1 MKYIKLLSL
10 LVAVLFLGACSDD
23 DVKKNSA
30 ADVTVSM
37 GTATIS
43 PRESAGIVTLPIKVE
58 GPTNGMVSLTVET
71 REVGSNP
78 AVDGTNYYVTTKKI
92 NITGS
97 EGYVELEMVDD
108 DEINDPRS
116 FEVTIVKVEHAKL
129 NEAAKTTSVV
139 IRDND
144 HEPYDR
150 LQGTWTLTYKNYDG
164 AVQRQKVTIT
174 GADSPSEYIY
184 NKLLYL
190 EGMLLD
196 KSKAHLSF
204 NFDTANNTCYVS
216 FTNFMKYNWVTGFK
230 LPSFSDPIDIKLCR
244 LEGDYVSQSP
254 VEGVVQA
261 DFKTIKF
268 EEGATIAAVFTDP
281 KDSKNLYPFETMSD
295 IVLTKE

>member
-43 PRESAGIVTLPIKVE
+43 PRESAGIVSLPIKVE
-58 GPTNGMVSLTVET
+58 GPTNGMVTLTVET

-78 AVDGTNYYVTTKKI
+78 AVENTNYYVTTKKI

-174 GADSPSEYIY
+174 GADDPSEYIY

-216 FTNFMKYNWVTGFK
+216 FTNFMKYNWVTGFQH
-230 LPSFSDPIDIKLCR
+230 PSFSDPIDIKLGR
-244 LEGDYVSQSP
+244 LEGQQISQSP
-254 VEGVVQA
+254 IEGVVQA

-268 EEGATIAAVFTDP
+268 EEGATIAAIFTNP
-281 KDSKNLYPFETMSD
+281 KDGRLYLIETMSD

>member
-37 GTATIS
+37 GTASIS
-43 PRESAGIVTLPIKVE
+43 PKESAGVVSLPIKVE

-78 AVDGTNYYVTTKKI
+78 AVENTHYYVTTKKI

-97 EGYVELEMVDD
+97 EGYVELDMVDD
-108 DEINDPRS
+108 DEINDPRT
-116 FEVTIVKVEHAKL
+116 FEVTIVNVEHAKL

-150 LQGTWTLTYKNYDG
+150 LQGNWRLTYKDYNG
-164 AVQRQKVTIT
+164 TVQRQRVTIT
-174 GADSPSEYIY
+174 GADDPSEYIY
-184 NKLLYL
+184 NKLLYI
-190 EGMLLD
+190 EGMLLE
-196 KSKAHLSF
+196 KSKAQLSF

-230 LPSFSDPIDIKLCR
+230 HPDFSEPIDIKLGR
-244 LEGDYVSQSP
+244 LEGNQISQSP
-254 VEGVVQA
+254 VEGVVQE

-268 EEGATIAAVFTDP
+268 EEGVTIGALFTDP
-281 KDSKNLYPFETMSD
+281 DDGQLRLIGAMSD

>member
-43 PRESAGIVTLPIKVE
+43 PRESAGIVSLPIKVE
-58 GPTNGMVSLTVET
+58 GPTNGMVTLTVET

-78 AVDGTNYYVTTKKI
+78 AVENTNYYVTTKKI

-174 GADSPSEYIY
+174 GADDPSEYIY

-216 FTNFMKYNWVTGFK
+216 FTNFMNYNWVTGFK
-230 LPSFSDPIDIKLCR
+230 HPSFSDPIDIKLGR
-244 LEGDYVSQSP
+244 LEGQQISQSP
-254 VEGVVQA
+254 IEGVVQA

-268 EEGATIAAVFTDP
+268 EEGATIAAIFTNP
-281 KDSKNLYPFETMSD
+281 KDGKLNLIETMSD

>member
-37 GTATIS
+37 GTASIS
-43 PRESAGIVTLPIKVE
+43 PRESAGIVSLPIKVE
-58 GPTNGMVSLTVET
+58 GPTNGMVTLTVET

-78 AVDGTNYYVTTKKI
+78 AVENTNYYVTTKKI

-174 GADSPSEYIY
+174 GADDPSEYIY

-230 LPSFSDPIDIKLCR
+230 HPSFSDPIDIKLGR
-244 LEGDYVSQSP
+244 LEGQQISQSP
-254 VEGVVQA
+254 IEGVVQA

-268 EEGATIAAVFTDP
+268 EEGATIGAIFTNP
-281 KDSKNLYPFETMSD
+281 KDGNLNLIETMSD

>member
-37 GTATIS
+37 GTASIS
-43 PRESAGIVTLPIKVE
+43 PKESAGVVSLPIKVE

-78 AVDGTNYYVTTKKI
+78 AVENTHYYVTTKKI

-97 EGYVELEMVDD
+97 EGYVELDMVDD
-108 DEINDPRS
+108 DVINDPRT

-150 LQGTWTLTYKNYDG
+150 LQGNWRLTYKDYNG
-164 AVQRQKVTIT
+164 TVQRQRVTIT
-174 GADSPSEYIY
+174 GADDPSEYIY
-184 NKLLYL
+184 NKLLYI
-190 EGMLLD
+190 EGMLLE
-196 KSKAHLSF
+196 KSKAQLSF

-216 FTNFMKYNWVTGFK
+216 FTNFMKYNWVTGFEH
-230 LPSFSDPIDIKLCR
+230 PDFSKPFDIKLGR
-244 LEGDYVSQSP
+244 LEGNQISQSP
-254 VEGVVQA
+254 VEGVVQE

-268 EEGATIAAVFTDP
+268 EEGVTIGALFTDP
-281 KDSKNLYPFETMSD
+281 DDGQLRLIGAMSD
-295 IVLTKE
+295 IVLTME

>member
-174 GADSPSEYIY
+174 GADDPSEYIY
-184 NKLLYL
+184 NKLLYV
-190 EGMLLD
+190 EGMLLE

-216 FTNFMKYNWVTGFK
+216 LTNFMKYNWVTGFK
-230 LPSFSDPIDIKLCR
+230 HPSFSDPIDIKLGR
-244 LEGDYVSQSP
+244 LEGNYISQSP

-268 EEGATIAAVFTDP
+268 EEGATIAAIFTNP
-281 KDSKNLYPFETMSD
+281 KDGNLNLIETMSD

>member
-37 GTATIS
+37 GTASIS
-43 PRESAGIVTLPIKVE
+43 PKESAGVVSLPIKVE

-78 AVDGTNYYVTTKKI
+78 AVENTHYYVTTKKI

-97 EGYVELEMVDD
+97 EGYVELDMVDD
-108 DEINDPRS
+108 DEINDPRT

-150 LQGTWTLTYKNYDG
+150 LQGNWRLTYKDYNG
-164 AVQRQKVTIT
+164 TVQRQRVTIT
-174 GADSPSEYIY
+174 GADDPSEYIY
-184 NKLLYL
+184 NKLLYI
-190 EGMLLD
+190 EGMLLE
-196 KSKAHLSF
+196 KSKAQLSF

-216 FTNFMKYNWVTGFK
+216 FTNFMKYNWVTGFEH
-230 LPSFSDPIDIKLCR
+230 PDFSKPIDIKLGR
-244 LEGDYVSQSP
+244 LEGNLISQSP
-254 VEGVVQA
+254 VEGVVQE

-268 EEGATIAAVFTDP
+268 EEGVTIGALFTDP
-281 KDSKNLYPFETMSD
+281 DDGQLRLIEAMSD

>member
-43 PRESAGIVTLPIKVE
+43 PRESAGIVSLPIKVE
-58 GPTNGMVSLTVET
+58 GPTNGMVSVTVET

-78 AVDGTNYYVTTKKI
+78 AVENTHYYVTTKKI

-97 EGYVELEMVDD
+97 EGYVELEMVDNE
-108 DEINDPRS
+108 EINDPRT

-129 NEAAKTTSVV
+129 NEAAKTTTVE

-150 LQGTWTLTYKNYDG
+150 LQGTWTMTYKDYNG
-164 AVQRQKVTIT
+164 AVQTQKVTIT
-174 GADSPSEYIY
+174 GADDPSEYIY
-184 NKLLYL
+184 NKLLYVEDILL
-190 EGMLLD
+190 E
-196 KSKAHLSF
+196 KSKAQLSF
-204 NFDTANNTCYVS
+204 NYDSANNTCYVS
-216 FTNFMKYNWVTGFK
+216 FTNFMKYNWYTGLELQGISK
-230 LPSFSDPIDIKLCR
+230 PVDIQLGR
-244 LEGDYVSQSP
+244 LEGNNISQSP
-254 VEGVVQA
+254 VEGEVQD

-268 EEGATIAAVFTDP
+268 ESGATIGFIFTNPDTGGL
-281 KDSKNLYPFETMSD
+281 SLIETMSD

>member
-1 MKYIKLLSL
+1 M
-10 LVAVLFLGACSDD
+10 GACSDD

-43 PRESAGIVTLPIKVE
+43 PRESAGIVSLPIKVE
-58 GPTNGMVSLTVET
+58 GPTNGMVSVTVET

-78 AVDGTNYYVTTKKI
+78 AVENTHYYVTTKKI

-97 EGYVELEMVDD
+97 EGYVELEMVDNE
-108 DEINDPRS
+108 EINDPRT

-129 NEAAKTTSVV
+129 NEAAKTTTVE

-150 LQGTWTLTYKNYDG
+150 LQGTWTMTYKDYGG
-164 AVQRQKVTIT
+164 AVQTQKVTIT
-174 GADSPSEYIY
+174 GADDPSEYIY
-184 NKLLYL
+184 NKLLYVEDILL
-190 EGMLLD
+190 E
-196 KSKAHLSF
+196 KSKAQLSF
-204 NFDTANNTCYVS
+204 NYDSANNTCYVS
-216 FTNFMKYNWVTGFK
+216 FTNFMKYNWYTGLELQGISK
-230 LPSFSDPIDIKLCR
+230 PVDILLGR
-244 LEGDYVSQSP
+244 LEGNNISQSP
-254 VEGVVQA
+254 VEGEVQD

-268 EEGATIAAVFTDP
+268 ESGATIGFIFTNPDTGGL
-281 KDSKNLYPFETMSD
+281 SLIETMSD

>member
-43 PRESAGIVTLPIKVE
+43 PRESAGIVSLPIKVE
-58 GPTNGMVSLTVET
+58 GPTNGMVTLTVET

-78 AVDGTNYYVTTKKI
+78 AVENTNYYVTTKKI

-174 GADSPSEYIY
+174 GADDPSEYIY

-216 FTNFMKYNWVTGFK
+216 FTNFMKYNWVTGFTH
-230 LPSFSDPIDIKLCR
+230 PSFSDPIDIKLGR
-244 LEGDYVSQSP
+244 LEGQQISQSP
-254 VEGVVQA
+254 IEGVVQA

-268 EEGATIAAVFTDP
+268 EEGATIAAIFTNP
-281 KDSKNLYPFETMSD
+281 KDGRLNLIETMSD

>member
-43 PRESAGIVTLPIKVE
+43 PRESAGIVSLPIKVE
-58 GPTNGMVSLTVET
+58 GPTNGMVSVTVET

-78 AVDGTNYYVTTKKI
+78 AVENTHYYVTTKKI

-97 EGYVELEMVDD
+97 EGYVELEMVDNE
-108 DEINDPRS
+108 EINDPRT

-129 NEAAKTTSVV
+129 NEAAKTTTVE

-150 LQGTWTLTYKNYDG
+150 LQGTWTMTYKDYDG
-164 AVQRQKVTIT
+164 AVQTQKVTIT
-174 GADSPSEYIY
+174 GADDPSEYIY
-184 NKLLYL
+184 NKLLYVEDILL
-190 EGMLLD
+190 E
-196 KSKAHLSF
+196 KSKAQLSF
-204 NFDTANNTCYVS
+204 NYDSANNTCYVS
-216 FTNFMKYNWVTGFK
+216 FTNFMKYNWYTGLELQGISK
-230 LPSFSDPIDIKLCR
+230 PVDILLGR
-244 LEGDYVSQSP
+244 LEGNSISQSP
-254 VEGVVQA
+254 VEGEVQD

-268 EEGATIAAVFTDP
+268 ESGATIGFIFTNPDTGGL
-281 KDSKNLYPFETMSD
+281 SLIETMSD
-295 IVLTKE
+295 IVLTME

>member
-37 GTATIS
+37 GEATIS
-43 PRESAGIVTLPIKVE
+43 PRESAGIVSLPIKVE
-58 GPTNGMVSLTVET
+58 GPTNGMVTLTVET

-78 AVDGTNYYVTTKKI
+78 AVENTNYYVTTKKI

-174 GADSPSEYIY
+174 GADDPSEYIY
-184 NKLLYL
+184 NKLLYV

-230 LPSFSDPIDIKLCR
+230 HPSFSDPIDIKLGR
-244 LEGDYVSQSP
+244 LEGNSISQSP

-268 EEGATIAAVFTDP
+268 EEGATIAAIFTNP
-281 KDSKNLYPFETMSD
+281 KDGKLNLIETMSD

>member
-43 PRESAGIVTLPIKVE
+43 PRESAGIVSLPIKVE
-58 GPTNGMVSLTVET
+58 GPTNGMVSVTVET
-71 REVGSNP
+71 RVVGSNP
-78 AVDGTNYYVTTKKI
+78 AVENTHYYVTTKKI

-108 DEINDPRS
+108 DEINDPRT

-129 NEAAKTTSVV
+129 NEAAKTTTVE

-150 LQGTWTLTYKNYDG
+150 LQGTWTMTYKDYNG
-164 AVQRQKVTIT
+164 AVQTQKVTIT
-174 GADSPSEYIY
+174 GADDPSEYIY
-184 NKLLYL
+184 NKLLYVEDILL
-190 EGMLLD
+190 E
-196 KSKAHLSF
+196 KSKAQLSF
-204 NFDTANNTCYVS
+204 NYDSANNTCYVS
-216 FTNFMKYNWVTGFK
+216 FTNFMKYNWYTGLELQGISK
-230 LPSFSDPIDIKLCR
+230 PVDILLGR
-244 LEGDYVSQSP
+244 LEGNNISQSP
-254 VEGVVQA
+254 VEGEVQD

-268 EEGATIAAVFTDP
+268 ESGATIGFIFTNPDTGGL
-281 KDSKNLYPFETMSD
+281 SLIEVMSD

>member
-43 PRESAGIVTLPIKVE
+43 PRESAGIVSLPIKVE
-58 GPTNGMVSLTVET
+58 GPTNGMVTLTVET

-78 AVDGTNYYVTTKKI
+78 AVENTNYYVTTKKI

-108 DEINDPRS
+108 DEINDPRT

-129 NEAAKTTSVV
+129 NEAAKTTTVE

-150 LQGTWTLTYKNYDG
+150 LQGTWTMTYKNYDG

-174 GADSPSEYIY
+174 GADDPSQYIY

-190 EGMLLD
+190 EGMLLE
-196 KSKAHLSF
+196 KSKAQLSF

-216 FTNFMKYNWVTGFK
+216 FTNFMKYNWITG
-230 LPSFSDPIDIKLCR
+230 LELQGISQPVDIKLGR
-244 LEGDYVSQSP
+244 LEGNSISESP
-254 VEGVVQA
+254 VEGVVQE

-268 EEGATIAAVFTDP
+268 EEGATIACLFTDP
-281 KDSKNLYPFETMSD
+281 ASGQLRLIETISD

>member
-43 PRESAGIVTLPIKVE
+43 PRESAGIVSLPIKVE
-58 GPTNGMVSLTVET
+58 GPTNGMVTLTVET

-78 AVDGTNYYVTTKKI
+78 AVENTNYYVTTKKI

-97 EGYVELEMVDD
+97 EGYVELDMVDD
-108 DEINDPRS
+108 DVINDPRS

-174 GADSPSEYIY
+174 GADDPSEYIY
-184 NKLLYL
+184 NKLLYV

-230 LPSFSDPIDIKLCR
+230 HPSFSDPIDIKLGR
-244 LEGDYVSQSP
+244 LEGNSISQSP

-268 EEGATIAAVFTDP
+268 EEGATIAAIFTNP
-281 KDSKNLYPFETMSD
+281 KDGKLNLIETMSD

>member
-37 GTATIS
+37 GTASIS
-43 PRESAGIVTLPIKVE
+43 PRESAGVVSLPIKVE
-58 GPTNGMVSLTVET
+58 GPTNGMVTLTVET

-78 AVDGTNYYVTTKKI
+78 AVENTNYYVTTKKI

-108 DEINDPRS
+108 DEINDPRT

-129 NEAAKTTSVV
+129 NEAAKTTTVE

-150 LQGTWTLTYKNYDG
+150 LQGTWTMTYKNYDG

-174 GADSPSEYIY
+174 GADDPSQYIY

-196 KSKAHLSF
+196 KSKAQLSF
-204 NFDTANNTCYVS
+204 NFDSANNTCYVS
-216 FTNFMKYNWVTGFK
+216 FTNFMKYNWITG
-230 LPSFSDPIDIKLCR
+230 LELQGISQPVDIKLGR
-244 LEGDYVSQSP
+244 LEGNSISESP
-254 VEGVVQA
+254 VEGVVQE

-268 EEGATIAAVFTDP
+268 EEGATIACFFTDP
-281 KDSKNLYPFETMSD
+281 ASGQLRLIEAISD

>member
-43 PRESAGIVTLPIKVE
+43 PRESAGIVSLPIKVE
-58 GPTNGMVSLTVET
+58 GPTNGMVTLTVET

-78 AVDGTNYYVTTKKI
+78 AVENTNYYVTTKKI

-174 GADSPSEYIY
+174 GADDPSEYIY
-184 NKLLYL
+184 NKLLYV

-204 NFDTANNTCYVS
+204 NFDTANNTFYVS

-230 LPSFSDPIDIKLCR
+230 HPSFSDPIDIKLGR
-244 LEGDYVSQSP
+244 LEGNSISQSP

-268 EEGATIAAVFTDP
+268 EEGATIAAIFTNP
-281 KDSKNLYPFETMSD
+281 KDGKLNLIETMSD

>member
-43 PRESAGIVTLPIKVE
+43 PRESAGIVSLPIKVE
-58 GPTNGMVSLTVET
+58 GPTNGMVSVTVET

-78 AVDGTNYYVTTKKI
+78 AVENTHYYVTTKKI

-97 EGYVELEMVDD
+97 EGYVELEMVDNE
-108 DEINDPRS
+108 EINDPRT

-129 NEAAKTTSVV
+129 NEAAKTTTVE

-150 LQGTWTLTYKNYDG
+150 LQGTWTMTYKDYNG
-164 AVQRQKVTIT
+164 AVQTQKVTIT
-174 GADSPSEYIY
+174 GADDPSEYIY
-184 NKLLYL
+184 NKLLYVEDILL
-190 EGMLLD
+190 E
-196 KSKAHLSF
+196 KSKAQLSF
-204 NFDTANNTCYVS
+204 NYDSANNTCYVS
-216 FTNFMKYNWVTGFK
+216 FTNFMKYNWYTGLELQGISK
-230 LPSFSDPIDIKLCR
+230 PVDILLGR
-244 LEGDYVSQSP
+244 LEGNSISQSP
-254 VEGVVQA
+254 VEGEVQD

-268 EEGATIAAVFTDP
+268 ESGATIGFIFTNPDTGGL
-281 KDSKNLYPFETMSD
+281 SLIEAMSD

>member
-1 MKYIKLLSL
+1 MKYIKILSL

-43 PRESAGIVTLPIKVE
+43 PRESAGVVSLPIKVE
-58 GPTNGMVSLTVET
+58 GPTNGMVSVTVET

-78 AVDGTNYYVTTKKI
+78 AVENTNYYVTTKKI

-129 NEAAKTTSVV
+129 NEAAKTTTVE

-150 LQGTWTLTYKNYDG
+150 LQGTWTMTYKNYDG

-174 GADSPSEYIY
+174 GADDPSQYIY

-190 EGMLLD
+190 EGMLLE
-196 KSKAHLSF
+196 KSKAQLSF

-216 FTNFMKYNWVTGFK
+216 FTNFMKYNWITG
-230 LPSFSDPIDIKLCR
+230 LELQGISQPVDIKLGR
-244 LEGDYVSQSP
+244 LEGNSISESP
-254 VEGVVQA
+254 VEGVVQE

-268 EEGATIAAVFTDP
+268 EEGATIACLFTDP
-281 KDSKNLYPFETMSD
+281 ASGQLRLIETISD

>member
-43 PRESAGIVTLPIKVE
+43 PRESAGIVSLPIKVE
-58 GPTNGMVSLTVET
+58 GPTNGMVTLTVET

-78 AVDGTNYYVTTKKI
+78 AVENTNYYVTTKKI

-174 GADSPSEYIY
+174 GADDPSEYIY
-184 NKLLYL
+184 NKLLYV

-230 LPSFSDPIDIKLCR
+230 HPSFSDPIDIKLGR
-244 LEGDYVSQSP
+244 LEGNSISQSP

-268 EEGATIAAVFTDP
+268 EEGATIAAIFTNP
-281 KDSKNLYPFETMSD
+281 KDGKLNLIETMSD

>member
-43 PRESAGIVTLPIKVE
+43 PRESAGVVSLPIKVE
-58 GPTNGMVSLTVET
+58 GPTNGMVTLTVET

-78 AVDGTNYYVTTKKI
+78 AVENTNYYVTTKKI

-108 DEINDPRS
+108 DEINDPRT

-129 NEAAKTTSVV
+129 NEAAKTTTVE

-150 LQGTWTLTYKNYDG
+150 LQGTWTMTYKNYDG

-174 GADSPSEYIY
+174 GADDPSQYIY

-190 EGMLLD
+190 EGMLLE
-196 KSKAHLSF
+196 KSKAQLSF
-204 NFDTANNTCYVS
+204 NFDSANNTCYVS
-216 FTNFMKYNWVTGFK
+216 FTNFMKYNWITG
-230 LPSFSDPIDIKLCR
+230 LELQGISQPVDIKLGR
-244 LEGDYVSQSP
+244 LEGNSILQSP

-268 EEGATIAAVFTDP
+268 EEGATIACLFTDP
-281 KDSKNLYPFETMSD
+281 ASGQLRLIEAISD

>member
-43 PRESAGIVTLPIKVE
+43 PRESAGIVSLPIKVE

-174 GADSPSEYIY
+174 GADDPSEYIY
-184 NKLLYL
+184 NKLLYV

-230 LPSFSDPIDIKLCR
+230 HPSFSDPIDIKLGR
-244 LEGDYVSQSP
+244 LEGNSISQSP

-268 EEGATIAAVFTDP
+268 EEGATIAAIFTNP
-281 KDSKNLYPFETMSD
+281 KDGTLNLIETMSD

>member
-43 PRESAGIVTLPIKVE
+43 PRESAGIVSLPIKVE
-58 GPTNGMVSLTVET
+58 GPTNGMVTLTVET

-78 AVDGTNYYVTTKKI
+78 AVENTNYYVTTKKI

-174 GADSPSEYIY
+174 GADDPSEYIY

-230 LPSFSDPIDIKLCR
+230 HPSFSDPIDIKLGR
-244 LEGDYVSQSP
+244 LEGQQISP
-254 VEGVVQA
+254 SPIEGVVQA

-268 EEGATIAAVFTDP
+268 EEGATIAAIFTNP
-281 KDSKNLYPFETMSD
+281 KDGKLNLIETMSD

>member
-43 PRESAGIVTLPIKVE
+43 PRESAGIVSLPIKVE
-58 GPTNGMVSLTVET
+58 GPTNGMVTLTIET

-78 AVDGTNYYVTTKKI
+78 AVENTNYYVTTKKI

-108 DEINDPRS
+108 DEINDPRT

-174 GADSPSEYIY
+174 GADDPSEYIY
-184 NKLLYL
+184 NKLLYV

-230 LPSFSDPIDIKLCR
+230 HPSFSDPIDIKLGR
-244 LEGDYVSQSP
+244 LEGNSISQSP

-268 EEGATIAAVFTDP
+268 EEGATIAAIFTNP
-281 KDSKNLYPFETMSD
+281 KDGKLYLIETMSD

>member
-43 PRESAGIVTLPIKVE
+43 PRESAGVVSLPIKVE
-58 GPTNGMVSLTVET
+58 GPTNGMVTLTVET

-78 AVDGTNYYVTTKKI
+78 AVENTNYYVTTKKI

-108 DEINDPRS
+108 DEINDPRT
-116 FEVTIVKVEHAKL
+116 FKVTIVKVEHAKL
-129 NEAAKTTSVV
+129 NEAAKTTTVE

-150 LQGTWTLTYKNYDG
+150 LQGTWTMTYKNYDG

-174 GADSPSEYIY
+174 GADDPSQYIY

-190 EGMLLD
+190 EGMLLE
-196 KSKAHLSF
+196 KSKAQLSF
-204 NFDTANNTCYVS
+204 NFDSANNTCYVS
-216 FTNFMKYNWVTGFK
+216 FTNFMKYNWITG
-230 LPSFSDPIDIKLCR
+230 LELQGISQPVDIKLGR
-244 LEGDYVSQSP
+244 LEGNSISESP
-254 VEGVVQA
+254 VEGVVQE

-268 EEGATIAAVFTDP
+268 EEGATIACLFTDP
-281 KDSKNLYPFETMSD
+281 ASGQLRLIEAISD

>member
-43 PRESAGIVTLPIKVE
+43 PRESGGIVSLPIKVE
-58 GPTNGMVSLTVET
+58 GPTNGMVSVTVET

-78 AVDGTNYYVTTKKI
+78 AVENTHYYVTTKKI

-97 EGYVELEMVDD
+97 EGYVELEMVDNE
-108 DEINDPRS
+108 EINDPRT
-116 FEVTIVKVEHAKL
+116 FEVTIVKVEHANL
-129 NEAAKTTSVV
+129 NEAAKTTTVE

-150 LQGTWTLTYKNYDG
+150 LQGTWTMTYKDYNG
-164 AVQRQKVTIT
+164 AVQTQKVTIT
-174 GADSPSEYIY
+174 GADDPSEYIY
-184 NKLLYL
+184 NKLLYVEDILL
-190 EGMLLD
+190 E
-196 KSKAHLSF
+196 KSKAQLSF
-204 NFDTANNTCYVS
+204 NYDSANNTCYVS
-216 FTNFMKYNWVTGFK
+216 FTNFMKYNWYTGLELQGISK
-230 LPSFSDPIDIKLCR
+230 PVDILLGR
-244 LEGDYVSQSP
+244 LEGNNISQSP
-254 VEGVVQA
+254 VEGEVQD

-268 EEGATIAAVFTDP
+268 ESGATIGFIFTNPDTGGL
-281 KDSKNLYPFETMSD
+281 SLIETMSD

>member
-43 PRESAGIVTLPIKVE
+43 PKESAGIVTLPIKVE

-108 DEINDPRS
+108 DEINDPRT

-174 GADSPSEYIY
+174 GADDPSEYIY
-184 NKLLYL
+184 NKLLYV
-190 EGMLLD
+190 EGMLLE

-230 LPSFSDPIDIKLCR
+230 HPSFSDPIDIKLGR
-244 LEGDYVSQSP
+244 LEGQQISQSP

-268 EEGATIAAVFTDP
+268 EEGATIAAIFTNP
-281 KDSKNLYPFETMSD
+281 KDGNLNLIETMSD

>member
-43 PRESAGIVTLPIKVE
+43 PRESAGIVSLPIKVE
-58 GPTNGMVSLTVET
+58 GPTNGMVTLTVET

-78 AVDGTNYYVTTKKI
+78 AVENTNYYVTTKKI

-174 GADSPSEYIY
+174 GADDPSEYIY

-230 LPSFSDPIDIKLCR
+230 HPSFSDPIDIKLGR
-244 LEGDYVSQSP
+244 LEGNSISQSP

-268 EEGATIAAVFTDP
+268 EEGATIAAIFTNP
-281 KDSKNLYPFETMSD
+281 KDGKLNLIETMSD

>member
-37 GTATIS
+37 GTASIS
-43 PRESAGIVTLPIKVE
+43 PRESAGVVSLPIKVE
-58 GPTNGMVSLTVET
+58 GPTNGMVTLTVET

-78 AVDGTNYYVTTKKI
+78 AVENTNYYVTTKKI

-108 DEINDPRS
+108 DEINDPRT

-174 GADSPSEYIY
+174 GADDPSEYIY

-216 FTNFMKYNWVTGFK
+216 FTNFMKYNWITG
-230 LPSFSDPIDIKLCR
+230 LELQGVSQPVDIKLGR
-244 LEGDYVSQSP
+244 LEGNSISESP
-254 VEGVVQA
+254 VEGVVQE

-268 EEGATIAAVFTDP
+268 EEGATIACLFTDP
-281 KDSKNLYPFETMSD
+281 ASGQLRLIEAISD

>member
-43 PRESAGIVTLPIKVE
+43 PRESAGIVSLPIKVE
-58 GPTNGMVSLTVET
+58 GPTNGMVTLTVET

-78 AVDGTNYYVTTKKI
+78 AVENTNYYVTTKKI

-174 GADSPSEYIY
+174 GADDPSEYIY

-230 LPSFSDPIDIKLCR
+230 HPSFSDPIDIKLGR
-244 LEGDYVSQSP
+244 LEGQQISQTP
-254 VEGVVQA
+254 IEGVVQA

-268 EEGATIAAVFTDP
+268 EEGATIAAIFTNP
-281 KDSKNLYPFETMSD
+281 KDGRLNLIETMSD

>member
-43 PRESAGIVTLPIKVE
+43 PRESAGIVSLPIKVE
-58 GPTNGMVSLTVET
+58 GPTNGMVTLTVET

-78 AVDGTNYYVTTKKI
+78 AVEGTNYYVTTKKI

-97 EGYVELEMVDD
+97 EGYVEFEMVDD

-164 AVQRQKVTIT
+164 AVQKQKVTIT
-174 GADSPSEYIY
+174 GADDPSEYIY

-230 LPSFSDPIDIKLCR
+230 HPSFSDPIDIKLGR
-244 LEGDYVSQSP
+244 LEGNGISQSP

-268 EEGATIAAVFTDP
+268 EEGATIAAIFTNP
-281 KDSKNLYPFETMSD
+281 KDGRLYLIETMSD

>member
-37 GTATIS
+37 GTASIS
-43 PRESAGIVTLPIKVE
+43 PRESAGVVSLPIKVE
-58 GPTNGMVSLTVET
+58 GPTNGMVTLTVET

-78 AVDGTNYYVTTKKI
+78 AVENTNYYVTTKKI

-108 DEINDPRS
+108 DEINDPRT

-129 NEAAKTTSVV
+129 NEAAKTTTVE

-150 LQGTWTLTYKNYDG
+150 LQGTWTMTYKNYDG

-174 GADSPSEYIY
+174 GADDPSQYIY

-196 KSKAHLSF
+196 KSKAQLSF
-204 NFDTANNTCYVS
+204 NFDSANNTCYVS
-216 FTNFMKYNWVTGFK
+216 FTNFMKYNWITG
-230 LPSFSDPIDIKLCR
+230 LELQGLSQPVDIKLGR
-244 LEGDYVSQSP
+244 LEGNSISESP
-254 VEGVVQA
+254 VEGVVQE

-268 EEGATIAAVFTDP
+268 EEGATIACLFTDP
-281 KDSKNLYPFETMSD
+281 ASGQLGLIEAISD

>member
-43 PRESAGIVTLPIKVE
+43 PRESAGIVSLPIKVE
-58 GPTNGMVSLTVET
+58 GPTNGMVSVTVET

-78 AVDGTNYYVTTKKI
+78 AVENTHYYVTTKKI

-97 EGYVELEMVDD
+97 EGYVELEMVDNE
-108 DEINDPRS
+108 EINDPRT

-129 NEAAKTTSVV
+129 NEAAKTTTVE

-150 LQGTWTLTYKNYDG
+150 LQGTWTMTYKDYNG
-164 AVQRQKVTIT
+164 AVQTQKVTIT
-174 GADSPSEYIY
+174 GADDPSEYIY
-184 NKLLYL
+184 NKLLYVEDILL
-190 EGMLLD
+190 E
-196 KSKAHLSF
+196 KSKAQLSF
-204 NFDTANNTCYVS
+204 NYDSANNTCYVS
-216 FTNFMKYNWVTGFK
+216 FTNFMKYNWYTGLELQGISK
-230 LPSFSDPIDIKLCR
+230 PVDILLGR
-244 LEGDYVSQSP
+244 LEGNNISQSP
-254 VEGVVQA
+254 VEGEVQD

-268 EEGATIAAVFTDP
+268 ESGTTIGFIFTNPDTGGL
-281 KDSKNLYPFETMSD
+281 SLIETMSD

>member
-43 PRESAGIVTLPIKVE
+43 PRESAGIVSLPIKVE
-58 GPTNGMVSLTVET
+58 GPTNGMVSVTVET

-78 AVDGTNYYVTTKKI
+78 AVENTHYYVTTKKI

-97 EGYVELEMVDD
+97 EGYVELEMVDNE
-108 DEINDPRS
+108 EINDPRTL
-116 FEVTIVKVEHAKL
+116 EVTIVKVEHAKL
-129 NEAAKTTSVV
+129 NEAAKTTTVE

-150 LQGTWTLTYKNYDG
+150 LQGTWTMTYKDYNG
-164 AVQRQKVTIT
+164 AVQTQKVTIT
-174 GADSPSEYIY
+174 GADDPSEYIY
-184 NKLLYL
+184 NKLLYVEDILL
-190 EGMLLD
+190 E
-196 KSKAHLSF
+196 KSKAQLSF
-204 NFDTANNTCYVS
+204 NYDSANNTCYVS
-216 FTNFMKYNWVTGFK
+216 FTNFMKYNWYTGLELQGISK
-230 LPSFSDPIDIKLCR
+230 PVDILLGR
-244 LEGDYVSQSP
+244 LEGNNISQSP
-254 VEGVVQA
+254 VEGEVQD

-268 EEGATIAAVFTDP
+268 ESGATIGFIFTNPDTGGL
-281 KDSKNLYPFETMSD
+281 SLIETMSD

>member
-43 PRESAGIVTLPIKVE
+43 PRESAGVVSLPIKVE
-58 GPTNGMVSLTVET
+58 GPTNGMVTLTVET

-78 AVDGTNYYVTTKKI
+78 AVENTNYYVTTKKI

-108 DEINDPRS
+108 DEINDPRT

-129 NEAAKTTSVV
+129 NEGAKTTTVE

-150 LQGTWTLTYKNYDG
+150 LQGTWTMTYKNYDG

-174 GADSPSEYIY
+174 GADDPSQYIY

-190 EGMLLD
+190 EGMLLE
-196 KSKAHLSF
+196 KSKAQLSF
-204 NFDTANNTCYVS
+204 NFDSANNTCYVS
-216 FTNFMKYNWVTGFK
+216 FTNFMKYNWITG
-230 LPSFSDPIDIKLCR
+230 LELQGISQPVDIKLGR
-244 LEGDYVSQSP
+244 LEGNSISESP
-254 VEGVVQA
+254 VEGVVQE

-268 EEGATIAAVFTDP
+268 EEGATIACLFTDP
-281 KDSKNLYPFETMSD
+281 ASGQLRLIEAISD

>member
-37 GTATIS
+37 GTASIS
-43 PRESAGIVTLPIKVE
+43 PKESAGVVSLPIKVE

-78 AVDGTNYYVTTKKI
+78 AVENTHYYVTTKKI

-97 EGYVELEMVDD
+97 EGYVELDMVDD
-108 DEINDPRS
+108 DVINDPRT

-150 LQGTWTLTYKNYDG
+150 LQGNWRLTYKDYNG
-164 AVQRQKVTIT
+164 TVQRQRVTIT
-174 GADSPSEYIY
+174 GADDPSEYIY
-184 NKLLYL
+184 NKLLYI
-190 EGMLLD
+190 EGMLLE
-196 KSKAHLSF
+196 KSKAQLSF

-216 FTNFMKYNWVTGFK
+216 FTNFMKYNWVTGFEH
-230 LPSFSDPIDIKLCR
+230 PDFSKPIDIKLGR
-244 LEGDYVSQSP
+244 LEGNQISQSP
-254 VEGVVQA
+254 VEGVVQE

-268 EEGATIAAVFTDP
+268 EEGVTIGALFTDP
-281 KDSKNLYPFETMSD
+281 DDGQLRLIGAMSD

>member
-43 PRESAGIVTLPIKVE
+43 PRESAGIVSLPIKVE
-58 GPTNGMVSLTVET
+58 GPTNGMVSVTVET

-78 AVDGTNYYVTTKKI
+78 AVENTHYYVTTKKI

-97 EGYVELEMVDD
+97 EGYVELEMVDNE
-108 DEINDPRS
+108 EINDPRT

-129 NEAAKTTSVV
+129 NEAAKTTTVE

-150 LQGTWTLTYKNYDG
+150 LQGTWTMTYKDYNG
-164 AVQRQKVTIT
+164 AVQTQKVTIT
-174 GADSPSEYIY
+174 GADDPSEYIY
-184 NKLLYL
+184 NKLLYVEGILL
-190 EGMLLD
+190 E
-196 KSKAHLSF
+196 KSKAQLSF
-204 NFDTANNTCYVS
+204 NYDSANNTCYVS
-216 FTNFMKYNWVTGFK
+216 FTNFMKYNWYTG
-230 LPSFSDPIDIKLCR
+230 LELQGISQPVDIKLGR
-244 LEGDYVSQSP
+244 LEGNYISESP
-254 VEGVVQA
+254 VEGVVQE

-268 EEGATIAAVFTDP
+268 EEGATIACLFTDP
-281 KDSKNLYPFETMSD
+281 ASGQLRLIEAMSD

>member
-108 DEINDPRS
+108 DEINDPRT

-174 GADSPSEYIY
+174 GADDPSEYIY
-184 NKLLYL
+184 NKLLYV
-190 EGMLLD
+190 EGMLLE

-230 LPSFSDPIDIKLCR
+230 HPSFSDPIDIKLGR
-244 LEGDYVSQSP
+244 LEGQQISQSP

-268 EEGATIAAVFTDP
+268 EEGATIAAIFTNP
-281 KDSKNLYPFETMSD
+281 KDGNLYLIETMSD

>member
-43 PRESAGIVTLPIKVE
+43 PRESAGVVSLPIKVE
-58 GPTNGMVSLTVET
+58 GPTNGMVTLTVET

-78 AVDGTNYYVTTKKI
+78 AVENTNYYVTTKKI

-108 DEINDPRS
+108 DEINDPRT

-129 NEAAKTTSVV
+129 NEAAKTTTVE

-150 LQGTWTLTYKNYDG
+150 LQGTWTMTYKNYDG

-174 GADSPSEYIY
+174 GADDPSQYIY

-190 EGMLLD
+190 EGMLLE
-196 KSKAHLSF
+196 KSKAQLSF
-204 NFDTANNTCYVS
+204 NFDSANNTCYVS
-216 FTNFMKYNWVTGFK
+216 FTNFMKYNWITG
-230 LPSFSDPIDIKLCR
+230 LELQGISQPVDIKLGR
-244 LEGDYVSQSP
+244 LEGNSISESP
-254 VEGVVQA
+254 VEGVAQE

-268 EEGATIAAVFTDP
+268 EEGATIACLFTDP
-281 KDSKNLYPFETMSD
+281 ASGQLMLIEAISD